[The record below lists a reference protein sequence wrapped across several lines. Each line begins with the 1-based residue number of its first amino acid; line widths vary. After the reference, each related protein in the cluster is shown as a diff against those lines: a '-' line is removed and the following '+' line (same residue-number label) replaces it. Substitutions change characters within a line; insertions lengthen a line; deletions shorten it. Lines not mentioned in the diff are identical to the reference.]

1 MFTWIYIIK
10 RKMKKILFTLLVIS
24 SFGLNAQ
31 KTDYDWRK
39 MDPKQR
45 KEVINNLSPE
55 ERKALLT
62 QFRNN
67 MVLDNLNVDPKNKTE
82 FTEVYNEYL
91 NSQKKI
97 KDQFDSNFNP
107 ETLSEEEAKVK
118 LQQSFDVGQKLLD
131 NRKKYAEKMQTVI
144 PCQKVLK
151 LFQSEGMM
159 RDKMNERKP
168 HNGNNK
174 GSKPRQNP

>member
-1 MFTWIYIIK
+1 
-10 RKMKKILFTLLVIS
+10 
-24 SFGLNAQ
+24 
-31 KTDYDWRK
+31 

-62 QFRNN
+62 KFRNN
-67 MVLDNLNVDPKNKTE
+67 MVMENLNIDPSDKTE
-82 FTEVYNEYL
+82 FTEIYNEYL
-91 NSQKKI
+91 DSQRQI
-97 KDQFDSNFNP
+97 KSQFNSNFDP
-107 ETLSEEEAKVK
+107 EALSDEEAKAK
-118 LQQSFDVGQKLLD
+118 LQQSFEVGQKLLD
-131 NRKKYAEKMQTVI
+131 NRKKYAEKMQQVI

-168 HNGNNK
+168 HGNDNNSRPK
-174 GSKPRQNP
+174 QTP

>member
-1 MFTWIYIIK
+1 
-10 RKMKKILFTLLVIS
+10 MKKILFTLFILYG
-24 SFGLNAQ
+24 FGLNAQ
-31 KTDYDWRK
+31 RTDYDWKK

-55 ERKALLT
+55 ERKELLKK
-62 QFRNN
+62 FRNN
-67 MVLDNLNVDPKNKTE
+67 MVMDNLNIDSGDKAE
-82 FTEVYNEYL
+82 FTTIYNEYL
-91 NSQKKI
+91 ENQKKI
-97 KDQFDSNFNP
+97 KNEFDSNFDP
-107 ETLSEEEAKVK
+107 ETLSDQEAKQK

-131 NRKKYAEKMQTVI
+131 NRKKYADKMQQVI

-168 HNGNNK
+168 HGSNK
-174 GSKPRQNP
+174 AARPRQNP